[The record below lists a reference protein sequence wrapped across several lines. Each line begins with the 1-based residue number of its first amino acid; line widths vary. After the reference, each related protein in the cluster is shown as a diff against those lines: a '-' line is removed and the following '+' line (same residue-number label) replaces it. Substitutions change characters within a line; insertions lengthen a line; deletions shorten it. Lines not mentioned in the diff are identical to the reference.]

1 MKDAGSLTPAERAHS
16 YHNPRDGGYRLRRLT
31 DALGR
36 LV

>member
-1 MKDAGSLTPAERAHS
+1 MKDAGKLTAAERADG
-16 YHNPRDGGYRLRRLT
+16 YHNPRDGGYRQPSLT